1 MYITRDG
8 NSSYFESR
16 VSLGSVE
23 NEIWDYR
30 LVDLSRKE
38 LDLLEMIL
46 VGTMRTTIDKILEQK
61 YRYEVKDTW
70 IPDYDCEY
78 LLT

>member
-30 LVDLSRKE
+30 LVELSREE
-38 LDLLEMIL
+38 LDLLEMVL
-46 VGTMRTTIDKILEQK
+46 VGTMRTTIDKIIEQK
-61 YRYEVKDTW
+61 YKGDNW
-70 IPDYDCEY
+70 IPEYDCEY

>member
-16 VSLGSVE
+16 ISLGLVE
-23 NEIWDYR
+23 NEIYDYR
-30 LVDLSRKE
+30 LADMTREE
-38 LDLLEMIL
+38 LDLLEMVL
-46 VGTMRTTIDKILEQK
+46 VGTMRTTISKILEQ
-61 YRYEVKDTW
+61 RFEPKDTW
-70 IPDYDCEY
+70 IPEYDCEY